1 MTPHSVS
8 QCGVSQCGASQCDAS
23 ECGGFWHVTGRLV
36 ILGILVSLCTTGFAS
51 AQALGEVAKKEEER
65 RKTIK
70 TAGKVYTNGN
80 IKPDPNAPATST
92 PAAASSSG
100 EQSASTPSTPD
111 ASSDDR
117 KKDEA
122 SWKKRM
128 SDEREALQRAQTF
141 ADALQ
146 SQVNALNT
154 DYTNRDDPAQRAVIA
169 GKRDRAIAELGRA
182 RQEVQARTK
191 AIATIQDEARK
202 AGVPAGWV
210 R

>member
-1 MTPHSVS
+1 MTPHSAS
-8 QCGVSQCGASQCDAS
+8 ERGASQCDAS
-23 ECGGFWHVTGRLV
+23 QYGAFECGGFWHLTGRLV

-51 AQALGEVAKKEEER
+51 AQALGDVAKKEEER

-92 PAAASSSG
+92 PPAASSSG
-100 EQSASTPSTPD
+100 EQSASAPSTPD

>member
-1 MTPHSVS
+1 MTS
-8 QCGVSQCGASQCDAS
+8 
-23 ECGGFWHVTGRLV
+23 RLV
-36 ILGILVSLCTTGFAS
+36 ILGILASLCTTGFAS
-51 AQALGEVAKKEEER
+51 AQALGDVAKKEEER

-70 TAGKVYTNGN
+70 SPGKVYTNGN
-80 IKPDPNAPATST
+80 IKPDPNAPATSS
-92 PAAASSSG
+92 PPASSSSG
-100 EQSASTPSTPD
+100 DQAASAPSAPD
-111 ASSDDR
+111 ASADDR

-122 SWKKRM
+122 SWKKRI
-128 SDEREALQRAQTF
+128 SEEREALQRAQTF

-169 GKRDRAIAELGRA
+169 TKRDGAIAELNRA

-191 AIATIQDEARK
+191 AIATIQDEARR

>member
-1 MTPHSVS
+1 MTPHS
-8 QCGVSQCGASQCDAS
+8 VSQCGASQCDAS

-36 ILGILVSLCTTGFAS
+36 ILGILASLCTTGFAS

>member
-1 MTPHSVS
+1 MTPHS
-8 QCGVSQCGASQCDAS
+8 VSQCGASQCDAS

-51 AQALGEVAKKEEER
+51 AQALGDVAKKEEER

-92 PAAASSSG
+92 PPAASSSG
-100 EQSASTPSTPD
+100 EQSASAPSTPD